1 MSLNLKRRIS
11 ASLKASVIV
20 LSMTAFQI
28 ANVAQAAPFP
38 PGFLKAT
45 PAPRPDYDS
54 IPIESNAAVRR
65 WVHYFTHENRE
76 RFDRFMER
84 GARYRITVQEILEE
98 NGVPSE
104 MYYLG
109 MIESGYA
116 SQARSQARAVGIW
129 QFIAPTA
136 RRYGLRVDK
145 EVDERLDVL
154 RSTKAA
160 ARYLKDL
167 KNEFGSWYM
176 AMAAYNCGEG
186 RVRSAIRRHRTH
198 DFWTLQKRRALPRE
212 TAEYIPK
219 FQAAMVIARNP
230 SKYGFQSKTHYEFP
244 EFRRVKIRG
253 QLALHEIAKRQKVS
267 VMSLKALN
275 PHLLLNRLPRARKGY
290 DVWVV
295 AGGRPSRSL
304 Q

>member
-1 MSLNLKRRIS
+1 MIS
-11 ASLKASVIV
+11 IRKSVIAAMIATTFASS
-20 LSMTAFQI
+20 LCTAQSTY
-28 ANVAQAAPFP
+28 ASPFP
-38 PGFLKAT
+38 PGFLLPT

-54 IPIESNAAVRR
+54 IPIESNAAVRK
-65 WVHYFTHENRE
+65 WMHYFTHQNRD

-84 GARYRITVQEILEE
+84 GARYRVVVQDILEE
-98 NGVPSE
+98 NGVPAE
-104 MYYLG
+104 MYYLA

-116 SQARSQARAVGIW
+116 SQARSIASAVGVW

-167 KNEFGSWYM
+167 KREFGSWYL

-186 RVRSAIRRHRTH
+186 RVRRVIRRHRTN

-212 TAEYIPK
+212 TAEYVPK
-219 FQAAMVIARNP
+219 FQAAMIIARNP
-230 SKYGFQSKTHYEFP
+230 AKYGFDRKTHYEYP
-244 EFRRVKIRG
+244 EFKRVKIRG
-253 QLALHEIAKRQKVS
+253 QLALHEVAKRQKTSVS
-267 VMSLKALN
+267 SLKALN
-275 PHLLLNRLPRARKGY
+275 PHLLRNQIPRSRKGY
-290 DVWVV
+290 DVWVL
-295 AGGRPSRSL
+295 ANR
-304 Q
+304 